1 MSIPIAVAGAGVSG
15 LTTAVTLAERGF
27 APRVIAA
34 QPAERATS
42 GAAAAIWYPYE
53 AEPAELVTWWSLITY
68 GRLLELHTE
77 KNAGVSLL
85 ELRTFS
91 RNDGIAV
98 PAWADAIGYRMLSA
112 RPPYRSGFS
121 ITAPLMD
128 TPLYL
133 AYLRH
138 RLLTL
143 GGMMAEA
150 TLARLEDADPQCPIV
165 VNCTGYGA
173 RALVPD
179 PGLEAHRGQVAI
191 VEPIDLPYAIV
202 CDDDP
207 LTYVIPRSNDCILGG
222 VNEASEATSI
232 DDGTTTKIVDECC
245 RVLGSPVVLRESRVG
260 LRPYR
265 PAGVRLESA
274 TLADGRRVVHNY
286 GHGGSGFTLSWGCSH
301 KAAEL
306 VSAGLPGSEQ

>member
-1 MSIPIAVAGAGVSG
+1 MSVSVAVVGAGVSG

-27 APRVIAA
+27 APRVFAA
-34 QPAERATS
+34 LPAEQATS

-68 GRLLELHTE
+68 GRLLALHRE
-77 KNAGVSLL
+77 ENAGVSLL

-91 RNDGIAV
+91 RSDGIAV
-98 PAWADAIGYRMLSA
+98 PAWAAAIGYRTLPA

-133 AYLRH
+133 PWLRR
-138 RLLTL
+138 RLLDL
-143 GGMMAEA
+143 GGSLHEA
-150 TLARLEDADPQCPIV
+150 TLDRLEDADPRCPVV

-179 PGLEAHRGQVAI
+179 PGLEAHRGQVAV
-191 VEPIDLPYAIV
+191 VEPIDLPYALV

-207 LTYVIPRSNDCILGG
+207 LTYVIPRANDCILGG
-222 VNEASEATSI
+222 INEASERTAI
-232 DDGTTTKIVDECC
+232 DEAITTNIIDECT
-245 RVLGSPVVLRESRVG
+245 RVLGSPQRLRESRVG

-265 PAGVRLESA
+265 AAGVRLEAA
-274 TLADGRRVVHNY
+274 TLRDGRTVVHNY
-286 GHGGSGFTLSWGCSH
+286 GHGGSGFTLSWGCAH

-306 VSAGLPGSEQ
+306 VSGAVSS